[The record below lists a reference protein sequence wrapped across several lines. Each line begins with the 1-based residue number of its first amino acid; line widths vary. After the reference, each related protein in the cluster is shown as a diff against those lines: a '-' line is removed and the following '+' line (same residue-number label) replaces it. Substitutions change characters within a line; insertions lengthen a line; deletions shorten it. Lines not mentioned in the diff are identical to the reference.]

1 MRLGLVMAI
10 ELAVS
15 KDDVF
20 RVTEQLEKM
29 LQKHR
34 VIQVALAPLLD
45 SRTQAQNRAIHLYC
59 GMMADRLN
67 DGGFTYAMFI
77 EHLIRH
83 GVNVPWDM
91 DKVKYAWQLIQLAM
105 IGHDKTRKLKTDEV
119 SKVYEVTNERFADL
133 AGVSIPFPDRFN
145 QDN

>member
-1 MRLGLVMAI
+1 MAI

-29 LQKHR
+29 LQKHKI
-34 VIQVALAPLLD
+34 IQVALAPLLD

-59 GMMADRLN
+59 GMMSERLN
-67 DGGFTYAMFI
+67 DGGYTYFMFL
-77 EHLIRH
+77 EHLRRV
-83 GVNVPWDM
+83 GVGVPWDQE
-91 DKVKYAWQLIQLAM
+91 KVKHAWKIIQLAM
-105 IGHDKTRKLKTDEV
+105 IGHDKTRNLKTEEV

-145 QDN
+145 QGN